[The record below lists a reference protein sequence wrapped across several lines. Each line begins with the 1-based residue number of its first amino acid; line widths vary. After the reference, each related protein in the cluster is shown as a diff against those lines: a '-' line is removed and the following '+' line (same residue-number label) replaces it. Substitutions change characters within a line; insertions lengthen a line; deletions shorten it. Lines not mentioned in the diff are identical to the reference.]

1 MQNCVACGQEWVDG
15 HRCLGLELVRMRVD
29 LDIRKI
35 ANEKEEH
42 EADKRVTE
50 QGSKEVAG

>member
-42 EADKRVTE
+42 EADKRVAE
-50 QGSKEVAG
+50 